1 MGWLSGLPNVVWE
14 LLKVSDAISGGP
26 WGQNYFKNNTFSP
39 LYCSH
44 EFIVDFPEEEEGHE
58 VNEIEEARGSSKIF
72 HCVVLY
78 FYFYT
83 IQMYYPLKYIS

>member
-1 MGWLSGLPNVVWE
+1 MPSQGVREVKTILKIILPPLS
-14 LLKVSDAISGGP
+14 
-26 WGQNYFKNNTFSP
+26 
-39 LYCSH
+39 CSH
-44 EFIVDFPEEEEGHE
+44 KFIVDFPEEEEGHE
-58 VNEIEEARGSSKIF
+58 VNEIKEARGSSKVF